1 MVLKNWS
8 RNPTNTLI
16 LNNSL
21 FCTVKLVRNTIKR
34 KFTYNGQGITFDGK
48 DSWSFYNDYP
58 RKIAIFFFYINLSV
72 HTDNQNNKF
81 LVLGEEPTS
90 CVNCSHGTVNQIQH
104 FPEIYITMGM
114 KVTCM

>member
-21 FCTVKLVRNTIKR
+21 FYTVKLVRNTIKR
-34 KFTYNGQGITFDGK
+34 KFITFNIITFDGK
-48 DSWSFYNDYP
+48 GSWSFYNDYP
-58 RKIAIFFFYINLSV
+58 RNIAIFCVDKNLSI

-104 FPEIYITMGM
+104 FPEIYITMR
-114 KVTCM
+114 

>member
-21 FCTVKLVRNTIKR
+21 FYTVKLVRNTIKR

-58 RKIAIFFFYINLSV
+58 RNIAISCVDKNLSI

-81 LVLGEEPTS
+81 LVLGEEPTT